1 VLRGAEGV
9 LNNILST
16 GVTPE
21 RVVLNPLQNEGPQ
34 IEVSHFKCSTEAC
47 SAVLSMSCM
56 LQVIIDNYD
65 SAHITAF
72 LDACCVV
79 IGVLH

>member
-1 VLRGAEGV
+1 MLRGAEGV

-34 IEVSHFKCSTEAC
+34 IQVCRFKCSTEAC
-47 SAVLSMSCM
+47 SAVLRLSRM
-56 LQVIIDNYD
+56 LQVIIDNCV

-72 LDACCVV
+72 LDACFAV
-79 IGVLH
+79 IGMLH